1 MHGSHGLPGRRI
13 REVRYYNLVRL
24 EVLSG
29 ATWKPLSSTDRFP
42 PFEVAPMSDDH
53 YENFP
58 VASVLVPRRFRGPI
72 AAIYW
77 FARSA
82 DDIADEGDDPP
93 PVRLAALNAYRRRL
107 DDIERGVEFSAPQW
121 SRLAKTVVVHRLPLP
136 PFRDLLDAFSQDVVK
151 SRYTDFA
158 ELDHYCRRSAN
169 PVGRLL
175 LHLFGAATDQNIR
188 DSDDICT
195 ALQLLNFCQDVR
207 IDFDKNRIYIPQDE
221 MAIVGID
228 EHQIARGNVDARWQR
243 LFTMQLDRA
252 LALLDRGKPLALRV
266 PGRFGLELRAI
277 VAGGERIGVRLRATG
292 GDVFH
297 RRPTLSKV
305 DWFIVAWRTLFP
317 AACAP
322 RATTPAAAP

>member
-1 MHGSHGLPGRRI
+1 MP
-13 REVRYYNLVRL
+13 V
-24 EVLSG
+24 
-29 ATWKPLSSTDRFP
+29 
-42 PFEVAPMSDDH
+42 DH

-58 VASVLVPRRFRGPI
+58 VASVLVPRRYRGPI

-93 PVRLAALNAYRRRL
+93 AARLAALNAYRRQL
-107 DDIERGVEFSAPQW
+107 DDIERGIERGVETSAPQW
-121 SRLAKTVVVHRLPLP
+121 SRLATTVVDHRLPLP

-169 PVGRLL
+169 PVGRLM
-175 LHLFGAATDQNIR
+175 LHLFGATSDQNIR

-207 IDFDKNRIYIPQDE
+207 IDFDNNRIYIPQDE
-221 MAIVGID
+221 MASVGVD
-228 EHQIARGNVDARWQR
+228 EQQIARGIVDARWQR

-277 VAGGERIGVRLRATG
+277 VAGGERIGERLRATG
-292 GDVFH
+292 GDVFRH
-297 RRPTLSKV
+297 RPTLSKV
-305 DWFIVAWRTLFP
+305 DWFIVAWHTLFP
-317 AACAP
+317 ATCAS

>member
-1 MHGSHGLPGRRI
+1 MP
-13 REVRYYNLVRL
+13 V
-24 EVLSG
+24 
-29 ATWKPLSSTDRFP
+29 
-42 PFEVAPMSDDH
+42 DH

-58 VASVLVPRRFRGPI
+58 VASVLVPRRYRGPI

-93 PVRLAALNAYRRRL
+93 AARLTALNAYRRQL
-107 DDIERGVEFSAPQW
+107 DDIERGVERGIERGVETSAPQW
-121 SRLAKTVVVHRLPLP
+121 SRLATTVVDHRLPLP

-169 PVGRLL
+169 PVGRLM
-175 LHLFGAATDQNIR
+175 LHLFGATSDQNIR

-207 IDFDKNRIYIPQDE
+207 IDFDNNRIYIPQDE
-221 MAIVGID
+221 MATVGVD
-228 EHQIARGNVDARWQR
+228 EQQIARGIVDARWQR

-277 VAGGERIGVRLRATG
+277 VAGGERIGERLRATG
-292 GDVFH
+292 GDVFR

-305 DWFIVAWRTLFP
+305 DWFIVAWHTLFP
-317 AACAP
+317 ATCAS